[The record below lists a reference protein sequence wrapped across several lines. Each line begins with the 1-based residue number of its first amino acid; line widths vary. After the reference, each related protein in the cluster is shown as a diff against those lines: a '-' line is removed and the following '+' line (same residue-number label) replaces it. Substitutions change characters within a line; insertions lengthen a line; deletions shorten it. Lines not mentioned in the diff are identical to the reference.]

1 MITLD
6 DALGAYAQAVSP
18 LPAQATPLAQ
28 ALGRV
33 LAAAPVATTD
43 LPMFTQSA
51 VDGYALRSADLAP
64 ARSGSPVTLALIG
77 EVAAG
82 AGELPNI
89 GPGQAARIFTGGR
102 LPPGADTVARQEIV
116 TRDAH
121 RIVLE
126 AALSPGEDTRLRGEE
141 LRAGT
146 ALATPGTRLT
156 PGGVAALAM
165 AGIGE
170 VHCHRAPRLALLVT
184 GDEVVPPGGAIAA
197 GQIFDANGPLLH
209 AWFQARGG
217 AVPQVR
223 YVADTLDAVTAALG
237 AALAEADLV
246 ITTGGVSV
254 GDKDFLRAAATALG
268 VTERF
273 WRVAQ
278 KPGMPLYFGQRGDP
292 RGDPRRDPR
301 DGPFI
306 LGLPGNPG
314 AVLVGLE
321 VHAAR
326 VLALMEGETPPGPH
340 WHHAPLAEDFRGDT
354 RRDLLARMRLAVD
367 ADGQARLQ
375 PLGRQGS
382 HMLSNL
388 IEANVIVRV
397 PPGEHAAGARLAW
410 VALTG

>member
-170 VHCHRAPRLALLVT
+170 VNCH
-184 GDEVVPPGGAIAA
+184 
-197 GQIFDANGPLLH
+197 
-209 AWFQARGG
+209 
-217 AVPQVR
+217 
-223 YVADTLDAVTAALG
+223 VADTLDAVSAALG

-340 WHHAPLAEDFRGDT
+340 WHHAPLAEDFRGDS

>member
-1 MITLD
+1 MITID
-6 DALGAYAQAVSP
+6 DALAAYARHVQPRAVQRCS
-18 LPAQATPLAQ
+18 LAQ

-33 LAAAPVATTD
+33 LAEAPRATTD

-51 VDGYALRSADLAP
+51 VDGYALRSADLAS
-64 ARSGSPVTLALIG
+64 AGDGTPVTLTLMG

-82 AGELPNI
+82 AGALPDI

-116 TRDAH
+116 SRDGD
-121 RIVLE
+121 RIALE
-126 AALSPGEDTRLRGEE
+126 KALSPGEDTRFRGEE
-141 LRAGT
+141 LPAGAT
-146 ALATPGTRLT
+146 LAGPGTRLT
-156 PGGVAALAM
+156 PGGIAALAM
-165 AGIGE
+165 AGLGE
-170 VHCHRAPRLALLVT
+170 VSVYAAPRVALLVT
-184 GDEVVPPGGAIAA
+184 GDEVIPPGGTLQP

-217 AVPQVR
+217 AVPQVH
-223 YVADTLDAVTAALG
+223 YVADTLDAAIGALRES
-237 AALAEADLV
+237 LVEADLV

-254 GDKDFLRAAATALG
+254 GDKDFLREAAATLG
-268 VTERF
+268 VEERF

-278 KPGMPLYFGQRGDP
+278 KPGMPLYFGQRD
-292 RGDPRRDPR
+292 RK
-301 DGPFI
+301 FI

-326 VLALMEGETPPGPH
+326 VLALMDGETTPGPA
-340 WHHAPLAEDFRGDT
+340 WQPARLAEAFKGDN
-354 RRDLLARMRLAVD
+354 RRDLLARMRLGFD
-367 ADGQARLQ
+367 ADGQALLQ

-388 IEANVIVRV
+388 IEADVLVRV
-397 PPGEHAAGARLAW
+397 PPGQHGAGAVLSFIT
-410 VALTG
+410 LTP

>member
-6 DALGAYAQAVSP
+6 DALGVYAQTVSP
-18 LPAQATPLAQ
+18 LPAQTTPLAH

-33 LAAAPVATTD
+33 LAEAPVAATD

-51 VDGYALRSADLAP
+51 VDGYALRSADLAS
-64 ARSGSPVTLALIG
+64 ARSGPPVTLALIG

-82 AGELPNI
+82 AGELPDI

-126 AALSPGEDTRLRGEE
+126 AALSPGEDTRFRGEE

-156 PGGVAALAM
+156 PGGIAALAM

-170 VHCHRAPRLALLVT
+170 VQCHRAPRIALLVT

-217 AVPQVR
+217 AVPKVR
-223 YVADTLDAVTAALG
+223 HVADTLDAVTAALG

-292 RGDPRRDPR
+292 RRGQR

-321 VHAAR
+321 VHVAR
-326 VLALMEGETPPGPH
+326 VLALMEGETPPGPS
-340 WHHAPLAEDFRGDT
+340 WQHAPLAEDFRGDP
-354 RRDLLARMRLAVD
+354 RRDLLARMRMAID

-388 IEANVIVRV
+388 IEANVLVRV
-397 PPGEHAAGARLAW
+397 PPGEHTAGARLSW

>member
-6 DALGAYAQAVSP
+6 DALGVYAQAVSP
-18 LPAQATPLAQ
+18 LPAQTTPLAH

-33 LAAAPVATTD
+33 LAEAPVAATD

-51 VDGYALRSADLAP
+51 VDGYALRSTDLAS

-82 AGELPNI
+82 AGELPDI

-102 LPPGADTVARQEIV
+102 LPPGADAVARQEIV
-116 TRDAH
+116 TRDGD

-126 AALSPGEDTRLRGEE
+126 TALPPGEDTRFRGEE
-141 LRAGT
+141 LQAGT
-146 ALATPGTRLT
+146 ALATPGIRLT
-156 PGGVAALAM
+156 PGGIAALAM

-170 VHCHRAPRLALLVT
+170 VQSHRAPRIALLVT

-292 RGDPRRDPR
+292 RRGQR

-321 VHAAR
+321 VHVAR
-326 VLALMEGETPPGPH
+326 VLALMEGETPPGPD
-340 WHHAPLAEDFRGDT
+340 WHQAPLAEDFRGDT

-367 ADGQARLQ
+367 ANGQVRLQ

-397 PPGEHAAGARLAW
+397 PPGEHTAGARLSW

>member
-1 MITLD
+1 MISID
-6 DALGAYAQAVSP
+6 DALAAYARHVQAG
-18 LPAQATPLAQ
+18 PAHSLGLSQ

-33 LAAAPVATTD
+33 LAAAPVASTD

-51 VDGYALRSADLAP
+51 VDGYALRSADVAS
-64 ARSGSPVTLALIG
+64 ASEAQPVALRIVG

-82 AGELPNI
+82 SGSLPTV
-89 GPGQAARIFTGGR
+89 GPGEAVRIFTGGT

-116 TRDAH
+116 LRAGDQLTL
-121 RIVLE
+121 VN
-126 AALSPGEDTRLRGEE
+126 ALPVHEDTRLQGEE
-141 LRAGT
+141 LRSGDV
-146 ALATPGTRLT
+146 LAQPGRRLS
-156 PGGVAALAM
+156 PGGIAALAM
-165 AGIGE
+165 AGIGT
-170 VHCHRAPRLALLVT
+170 VSVYRAPRIALLVT
-184 GDEVVPPGGAIAA
+184 GDEVVPPGGAIAP

-217 AVPQVR
+217 AVPELR
-223 YVADTLDAVTAALG
+223 YVADTLGAVITALRE
-237 AALAEADLV
+237 ALADADVV

-254 GDKDFLRAAATALG
+254 GDKDFLREAAASLG
-268 VTERF
+268 VEERF

-278 KPGMPLYFGQRGDP
+278 KPGMPLYFGQREQQ
-292 RGDPRRDPR
+292 
-301 DGPFI
+301 FI

-326 VLALMEGETPPGPH
+326 LLARLEGETPPGPH
-340 WHHAPLAEDFRGDT
+340 WQIGTLSAAFKGDKK
-354 RRDLLARMRLAVD
+354 RDLLARMRVGTD
-367 ADGQARLQ
+367 DSGRARLD

-397 PPGEHAAGARLAW
+397 PPGEHAVGSTLPFIP
-410 VALTG
+410 LTT